1 MKFMSQSIGN
11 VNEDMKIIER
21 RQMEKFGFEKYCKW
35 SKIIQKDLK
44 PDASDQNKE
53 LMNLKIELFTIWLE
67 EEKLKKKKCRMT
79 ILEHMESLVAVVEKP
94 QRISRE
100 VKMFCMIL

>member
-1 MKFMSQSIGN
+1 
-11 VNEDMKIIER
+11 
-21 RQMEKFGFEKYCKW
+21 
-35 SKIIQKDLK
+35 
-44 PDASDQNKE
+44 
-53 LMNLKIELFTIWLE
+53 MNLKIELFTIWLE